1 MEDKELS
8 FLKAMMHLQDI
19 GVNEV
24 RVEYSGGGDSGGI
37 EDTSFYH
44 RNSNDIGVNGDT
56 LNDKVDPAIKTIIED
71 AAYLKLNEIEDWW
84 NNDGGYGS
92 MTINVPSGEYT
103 INNNIRITDYEVYN
117 HDGSLNPNS

>member
-19 GVNEV
+19 GVNEI
-24 RVEYSGGGDSGGI
+24 RVEYSGSGDSGGI

-44 RNSNDIGVNGDT
+44 RNSNIDVYGDT
-56 LNDKVDPAIKTIIED
+56 LNDKVDPAIITIIED

-84 NNDGGYGS
+84 NNEGGWGS
-92 MTINVPSGEYT
+92 MIINVPSGEYT